1 MAPPLLPRTSMPDPE
16 DDEVVSKKVVY
27 EHSASSGSSRS
38 VGPTIIVIAIVVIA
52 IVAYVMTQIHR

>member
-1 MAPPLLPRTSMPDPE
+1 MPDPE

-52 IVAYVMTQIHR
+52 IVAWVMTQIHR